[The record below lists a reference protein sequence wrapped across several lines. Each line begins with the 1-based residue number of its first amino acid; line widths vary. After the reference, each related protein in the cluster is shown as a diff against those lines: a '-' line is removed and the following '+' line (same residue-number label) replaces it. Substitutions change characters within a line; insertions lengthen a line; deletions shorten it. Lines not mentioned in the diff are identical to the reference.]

1 VDFSFKNSDGKLQS
15 LKFNMGDSWVE
26 KAQDNKVLNSIFS
39 RVDDGDGVVE
49 ENEVNLLKKLLE
61 KADGLIK
68 NLAGDK
74 EISNEELQE
83 LDKQLEKKKMN
94 LADVEFEVIQKI
106 NKDDYSFEAIKQRYP
121 EDKFEIRQDYSAI
134 SVINKANGKEI
145 LRVIE
150 DKGEIYITENDDN
163 GKEKLFRNFDKD
175 GELRFYDKDS
185 VRHNPIADMIYK
197 SVSARTTLGLGTTSV
212 DFLGNIMKISPKNA
226 LDVAKYYRECYGQSL
241 EDAINQEWGLDEN
254 IKKQALEHFEKC
266 LSAAYGFDENYSNE
280 NSKVENKY
288 YQGKSYSVKQEGN
301 VIAIKNNAS
310 EKEYQLDLE
319 ELIKNFPLEDKAKLR
334 AIIQQLPGEVLADIA
349 VELDSSFTN
358 ADETF
363 SSVHVVNILR
373 KVCGVC
379 NAEACYSV
387 RTNSVDTTARES
399 TIVHELG
406 HAVDYNGIDKNISSI
421 INNEEFNNIFKEEMN
436 AYLAAGHTRYN
447 SKVGDFDNCYFRE
460 GGGRYSSKY
469 ATYDEQEMFA
479 ECYAMLMTGEC
490 KSRDLIEDF
499 FPKTLQVIAKHIE
512 YVRSLPDDVR
522 CASRN

>member
-1 VDFSFKNSDGKLQS
+1 MGVNMSKKINLTILVSIILCVLFSCVSNKNAEVVNTPVTPPVQEETQNIQKLILEGRTTEAKELFQAKIDINEMDENGNTALHTAARINEADLVTFLIYKGANVE
-15 LKFNMGDSWVE
+15 LKNH
-26 KAQDNKVLNSIFS
+26 
-39 RVDDGDGVVE
+39 DGDTP
-49 ENEVNLLKKLLE
+49 L
-61 KADGLIK
+61 
-68 NLAGDK
+68 
-74 EISNEELQE
+74 
-83 LDKQLEKKKMN
+83 
-94 LADVEFEVIQKI
+94 
-106 NKDDYSFEAIKQRYP
+106 
-121 EDKFEIRQDYSAI
+121 
-134 SVINKANGKEI
+134 
-145 LRVIE
+145 
-150 DKGEIYITENDDN
+150 
-163 GKEKLFRNFDKD
+163 
-175 GELRFYDKDS
+175 
-185 VRHNPIADMIYK
+185 H
-197 SVSARTTLGLGTTSV
+197 
-212 DFLGNIMKISPKNA
+212 
-226 LDVAKYYRECYGQSL
+226 
-241 EDAINQEWGLDEN
+241 
-254 IKKQALEHFEKC
+254 
-266 LSAAYGFDENYSNE
+266 
-280 NSKVENKY
+280 
-288 YQGKSYSVKQEGN
+288 
-301 VIAIKNNAS
+301 IAIKNNAS